1 MPFAARPPG
10 RTGEGM
16 GQLKHQLGLRR
27 RGGSRTFIRVSAVS
41 GAAALAFALAP
52 AAAYA
57 SATMS
62 ASATSVW
69 GATDGAAR
77 ANAEAGAFG
86 NLRQTAQAQGYST
99 CVNVT
104 YSDTL
109 YYVVPSGGGY
119 VYNSTATGLCGNVVF
134 HPGPTMSATGPQTW
148 NSTYGSA
155 QQSAETNARSVL
167 LQAAQAQGYSTCV
180 NITYSD
186 TLVYAVPSGG
196 GDVFV
201 STATGVCGTQTFQ

>member
-1 MPFAARPPG
+1 M
-10 RTGEGM
+10 
-16 GQLKHQLGLRR
+16 
-27 RGGSRTFIRVSAVS
+27 IRASAVS

-52 AAAYA
+52 AAAHA

-62 ASATSVW
+62 ATATAVW

-77 ANAEAGAFG
+77 ANAEADAFG
-86 NLRQTAQAQGYST
+86 NLWQAAQAQGYST
-99 CVNVT
+99 CINVT
-104 YSDTL
+104 YTDTL
-109 YYVVPSGGGY
+109 TYIVPSGGGY
-119 VYNSTATGLCGNVVF
+119 VYNSTATGLCGTVVF
-134 HPGPTMSATGPQTW
+134 HAVQTMSATGPQTW

-155 QQSAETNARSVL
+155 EQSAEANAKGVL
-167 LQAAQAQGYSTCV
+167 LQAAQAQGLSTCI

-201 STATGVCGTQTFQ
+201 STATGLCGTQTFQ